1 MIELQKEIKQFLSQS
16 PSVSLDSI
24 ALIVYSIECNQNNDL
39 YLLAK
44 AINEEN
50 TLVNIVNYFSGVTL
64 KLPTLEEFLLYQQIA
79 VYFFLIEIEGK
90 KFSEVTN
97 MLESNG
103 NKVNH
108 ILIGKKLS
116 EFKEKLNI
124 KLNKIVQELL

>member
-79 VYFFLIEIEGK
+79 VYFFLTEIEGK